1 MYRGASTYRR
11 IEGALDRLGING
23 ASTPMGAVELLAL
36 EVKEDAERLAAG
48 LRDVASALRGEQA

>member
-23 ASTPMGAVELLAL
+23 ASTPMGAIELLSL
-36 EVKEDAERLAAG
+36 KVREGTERLAAG
-48 LRDVASALRGEQA
+48 LHDVAAALRGEQA